1 MYNQKMARTY
11 TLKRRAE
18 QQSETRQRIVD
29 AAVALH
35 GEIGPARTSLSQ
47 VAERA
52 GVQRNTL
59 YAHFPDE
66 RSLLMA
72 CSGQTMERD
81 PLPEPTELRA
91 LPDPESRLRAGL
103 SALYGWYARNAAI
116 AGCVLRDAEASA
128 LVHEIA
134 TLSFGEPLAALE
146 STMAKGLAAPQRV
159 LLKLA
164 LQFASWRSLAQGS
177 GLKPAACV
185 EAMVHAIL
193 GASGQGG
200 RR

>member
-1 MYNQKMARTY
+1 MARPY

-35 GEIGPARTSLSQ
+35 GELGPARTSLSQ

-72 CSGQTMERD
+72 CSGQSMERD
-81 PLPEPTELRA
+81 PLPDATALRA
-91 LPDPESRLRAGL
+91 LPDVEVRLRAGL
-103 SALYGWYARNAAI
+103 SALYGWYARNAAL
-116 AGCVLRDAEASA
+116 AGCVLRDAEASPLVQEVVA
-128 LVHEIA
+128 LR
-134 TLSFGEPLAALE
+134 LGGPMSALE
-146 STMAKGLAAPQRV
+146 SVLAKGLGAPQRV

-164 LQFASWRSLAQGS
+164 LQFSTWRSLAQGS

-185 EAMVHAIL
+185 EAMVRAIL
-193 GASGQGG
+193 AASGRGG
-200 RR
+200 QR

>member
-1 MYNQKMARTY
+1 MTRTY

-35 GEIGPARTSLSQ
+35 GELGPARTSLSQ

-66 RSLLMA
+66 RSLMLA
-72 CSGQTMERD
+72 CSGQTVERD
-81 PLPEPTELRA
+81 PLPDAAGLRA
-91 LPDPESRLRAGL
+91 LADPEARLRTGLAG
-103 SALYGWYARNAAI
+103 LYGWYARNAAL
-116 AGCVLRDAEASA
+116 AACVLRDAEVSP
-128 LVHEIA
+128 LVREIA
-134 TLSFGEPLAALE
+134 ALRLGGPMEALE
-146 STMAKGLAAPQRV
+146 STLAKGLSAPQRAM
-159 LLKLA
+159 LRLA
-164 LQFASWRSLAQGS
+164 LDFPTWRSLAQAS

-185 EAMVHAIL
+185 DAMVRAIL
-193 GASGQGG
+193 GASSRGGQ
-200 RR
+200 R